1 MGQTYMYSYFKAISK
16 DEIIAMYR
24 GSRYAS
30 ISHSSIKISRWI
42 FSLLEESNGSVVNKG
57 PWRTASEY
65 CFASI
70 SFNVHQ
76 EYGVPKKM
84 VFLENRFALF
94 VKKTATIHQT
104 KEPIC

>member
-30 ISHSSIKISRWI
+30 ISYSSIKISRWI
-42 FSLLEESNGSVVNKG
+42 FSLLEESNGSVVSNG
-57 PWRTASEY
+57 QRRTASEY

-70 SFNVHQ
+70 SFDVHQ
-76 EYGVPKKM
+76 GYGVPKKM
-84 VFLENRFALF
+84 ILENRFALF
-94 VKKTATIHQT
+94 VKTATIHQT
-104 KEPIC
+104 KVPIC